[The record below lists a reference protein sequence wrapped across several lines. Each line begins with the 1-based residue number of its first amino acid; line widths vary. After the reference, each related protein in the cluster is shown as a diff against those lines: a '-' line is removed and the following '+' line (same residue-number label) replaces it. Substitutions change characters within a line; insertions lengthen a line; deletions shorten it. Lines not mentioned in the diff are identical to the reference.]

1 MAELPFLKNKNK
13 KLGGS
18 AMATVRAKT
27 SDHMD
32 ETELLNQVASELIDA
47 IQKKDHAGVVEALRA
62 LMAGIQEQDKIQD
75 EEDAQ

>member
-1 MAELPFLKNKNK
+1 
-13 KLGGS
+13 
-18 AMATVRAKT
+18 MATVRAKT

-75 EEDAQ
+75 EEMQG